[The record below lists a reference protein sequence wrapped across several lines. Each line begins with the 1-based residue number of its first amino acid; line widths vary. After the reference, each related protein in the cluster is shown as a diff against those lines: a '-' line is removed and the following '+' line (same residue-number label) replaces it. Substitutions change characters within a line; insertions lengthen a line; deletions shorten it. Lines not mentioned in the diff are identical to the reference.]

1 MGNQFD
7 EDAARRA
14 RWAQRKIEMRR
25 RKRRQELFRKAL
37 IPGGIVILIIII
49 TIVIAIGRGK
59 KETALNNVPDEVQSD
74 VQGTAVRENEDSE
87 TDIKG
92 TEAADQETVGE
103 DAADKAATG
112 KETTKEDT
120 KKESAAQEGIGGR
133 LEQIAK
139 SVQENKENE
148 DAENDPSETESQAYE
163 FTVTE
168 DTISLGENIV
178 SSNAIFVDIASQ
190 TVLARKD
197 ETSRIVPASMT
208 KVLTLL
214 VAVENIDNLDDK
226 FVMTRE
232 ILDYC
237 FINDCVPVGFE
248 EGEAVTVKD
257 LLYGAILT
265 SGADAALG
273 LAEYV
278 AGSEEE
284 FVALMNAKLEDMGLS
299 GSAHFTNCVGVY
311 DEGHYCSVY
320 DMAVIMEA
328 AVKNKTC
335 REVLSA
341 HTYTTSKT
349 QQHPEGIPISNWFL
363 RRIEDKD
370 TGGEVICAKTG
381 YVLQSGNCAVSYGM
395 DKKGREYICV
405 TVNAYNKWKCTED
418 HVYLYKRF
426 SEKS

>member
-1 MGNQFD
+1 MERDFD

-25 RKRRQELFRKAL
+25 QKRRQELIRKAL
-37 IPGGIVILIIII
+37 LPGTAVFFVIIIAIVI
-49 TIVIAIGRGK
+49 VVGRGK
-59 KETALNNVPDEVQSD
+59 KEEVSG
-74 VQGTAVRENEDSE
+74 QGQ
-87 TDIKG
+87 
-92 TEAADQETVGE
+92 EAEKQE
-103 DAADKAATG
+103 AIG
-112 KETTKEDT
+112 KET
-120 KKESAAQEGIGGR
+120 AANEGADIHF
-133 LEQIAK
+133 EQIVEAE
-139 SVQENKENE
+139 QENAQDENAE
-148 DAENDPSETESQAYE
+148 DKDLSETGSQTYE

-168 DTISLGENIV
+168 NTISLGENVV
-178 SSNAIFVDIASQ
+178 SSSAIFVDIASQ
-190 TVLARKD
+190 TILARKD

-214 VAVENIDNLDDK
+214 VAVENIENPDDE
-226 FVMTRE
+226 FVMTSE

-237 FINDCVPVGFE
+237 YANDCIAVGFE
-248 EGEAVTVKD
+248 KGEVVTIKD

-273 LAEYV
+273 LAEYI
-278 AGSEEE
+278 AGSEED
-284 FVALMNAKLEDMGLS
+284 FVTLMNEKLEALGLS
-299 GSAHFTNCVGVY
+299 DSAHFTNCVGIY
-311 DEGHYCSVY
+311 DERHYCSVY

-341 HTYTTSKT
+341 HTYTTSVT
-349 QQHPEGIPISNWFL
+349 EQHPEGILISNWFL

-426 SEKS
+426 SEQS

>member
-1 MGNQFD
+1 MERDFD

-14 RWAQRKIEMRR
+14 RWAQRKMEMRLQ
-25 RKRRQELFRKAL
+25 KRRQELFRKAFL
-37 IPGGIVILIIII
+37 PGAAVFFVIII
-49 TIVIAIGRGK
+49 TIVIAVGRGK
-59 KETALNNVPDEVQSD
+59 KEEVSGKEKETAKQ
-74 VQGTAVRENEDSE
+74 E
-87 TDIKG
+87 TI
-92 TEAADQETVGE
+92 DQETVANEGVDIHFE
-103 DAADKAATG
+103 QIVGDEQENAQNENA
-112 KETTKEDT
+112 EDT
-120 KKESAAQEGIGGR
+120 DS
-133 LEQIAK
+133 
-139 SVQENKENE
+139 
-148 DAENDPSETESQAYE
+148 SETGNQTYE

-168 DTISLGENIV
+168 NTISLGENVV

-190 TVLARKD
+190 TILARKD

-214 VAVENIDNLDDK
+214 VAVENIENLNDE
-226 FVMTRE
+226 FVMTDE

-237 FINDCVPVGFE
+237 FTNDCIVVGFE
-248 EGEAVTVKD
+248 KGEAVTIKD

-273 LAEYV
+273 LAEYI
-278 AGSEEE
+278 AGSEED
-284 FVALMNAKLEDMGLS
+284 FVVLMNEKLEAMGLS
-299 GSAHFTNCVGVY
+299 DSAHFTNCVGIY
-311 DEGHYCSVY
+311 DERHYCSVY

-335 REVLSA
+335 REILSA
-341 HTYTTSKT
+341 HTYTTSET
-349 QQHPEGIPISNWFL
+349 EQHPEGILISNWFL

-381 YVLQSGNCAVSYGM
+381 YVLQSGNCAVSYGV

-426 SEKS
+426 SEQS